1 MINGISVVIPTMNRP
16 DSLARTIRYMSECD
30 VKPDQ
35 IVIVDQSQSEQHQ
48 SENRKVIEDY
58 KRTFQ
63 KIDYI
68 YQDIPRLTKV
78 RNIGVYYAENE
89 VIVFSDDDVDVRKN
103 TFSCLASLFE
113 NKYTAMVGGV
123 NEGEEEVHSSLSSF
137 IFGMAS
143 YLKRDI
149 GHVSRACYGRFPEY
163 TSECTPTEWVMG
175 FFFAVRKSL
184 MDKWNARF
192 DENLRSYAYAEDLDF
207 SYGYYLHA
215 ENEDLSCFMS
225 RSITV
230 KHNVSKEYRIPKR
243 NHIFMSVLH
252 RYYISKKY
260 NMPIYELH
268 NLWCNFGIFIFKI
281 LKRERPVDMFDAQ
294 LFYYRHRTEIL
305 KGNFLNELWTK

>member
-1 MINGISVVIPTMNRP
+1 
-16 DSLARTIRYMSECD
+16 
-30 VKPDQ
+30 
-35 IVIVDQSQSEQHQ
+35 
-48 SENRKVIEDY
+48 
-58 KRTFQ
+58 
-63 KIDYI
+63 
-68 YQDIPRLTKV
+68 
-78 RNIGVYYAENE
+78 
-89 VIVFSDDDVDVRKN
+89 
-103 TFSCLASLFE
+103 
-113 NKYTAMVGGV
+113 
-123 NEGEEEVHSSLSSF
+123 
-137 IFGMAS
+137 
-143 YLKRDI
+143 
-149 GHVSRACYGRFPEY
+149 
-163 TSECTPTEWVMG
+163 MG